1 MVLRWKDKL
10 NLVEA
15 LLFEGGSAVF
25 VLFCHFISFVLKIF
39 STKNDEI

>member
-25 VLFCHFISFVLKIF
+25 VVFKKAFMEWQQFF
-39 STKNDEI
+39 